1 MNNKHNI
8 TFNEIIPR
16 EERHY
21 CAHLFASLLYYDGA
35 IKNFFSCHTN
45 IDDNYRN
52 LNFKH
57 VKMFY
62 EYTALREH
70 LYKIRNN
77 KKDYQFE
84 KERIENLIFKNTSG
98 DIQKKKP
105 DLAFHFK
112 KEKILV
118 LIEAKFEGSFKTKQ
132 IEETQRYG
140 EVLKGYYPE
149 QIEKVW
155 TSLLGLD
162 YYLKDIS
169 TYPKVTWE
177 EIHKR
182 TTDHIL
188 KKEIESGLN
197 FQKMIHPRTLKN
209 WNK

>member
-1 MNNKHNI
+1 MKSNNLLQ
-8 TFNEIIPR
+8 ELVSR

-21 CAHLFASLLYYDGA
+21 CAHLFASLLYHNSA
-35 IKNFFSCHTN
+35 VKNFFNWHTN

-52 LNFKH
+52 LNFEY
-57 VKMFY
+57 VKVFY

-77 KKDYQFE
+77 KKAYQFE
-84 KERIENLIFKNTSG
+84 KENINNQVFEMNSG

-118 LIEAKFEGSFKTKQ
+118 LIEAKFEGSFKPKQ

-188 KKEIESGLN
+188 KREIESGLN
-197 FQKMIHPRTLKN
+197 FQKMIHPRALKN